1 MNLRMVIP
9 VEIAVVAAL
18 GAIYF
23 GYHAVQDPQEPAK
36 SASSRTPSAMPSVP
50 KVNTT
55 RLVNKKGGFA
65 VGVPDDVKAKKV
77 NFAVQMTTADKVI
90 SVLAGPAETGTIAVS
105 RKAFM
110 RAMKQSYTDV
120 RVVRSESKKI
130 DGRKAKATYGRAM
143 NAEKKQISFV
153 NVVVK
158 ATPRNYAIYAFT
170 AADSDPLFV
179 VPRVNA
185 IINSFEVID

>member
-1 MNLRMVIP
+1 V
-9 VEIAVVAAL
+9 
-18 GAIYF
+18 
-23 GYHAVQDPQEPAK
+23 
-36 SASSRTPSAMPSVP
+36 SS
-50 KVNTT
+50 
-55 RLVNKKGGFA
+55 
-65 VGVPDDVKAKKV
+65 
-77 NFAVQMTTADKVI
+77 
-90 SVLAGPAETGTIAVS
+90 
-105 RKAFM
+105 KAFM

-130 DGRKAKATYGRAM
+130 DGRKAKATYGRAV
-143 NAEKKQISFV
+143 NAEKQQISFV

-158 ATPRNYAIYAFT
+158 ATPQNYAIYAFT

>member
-1 MNLRMVIP
+1 MVIP
-9 VEIAVVAAL
+9 VEIAVVAML
-18 GAIYF
+18 GAMYY

-36 SASSRTPSAMPSVP
+36 SKSASSQKPSAMPSVP

-65 VGVPDDVKAKKV
+65 VGVPDDVTAKKV
-77 NFAVQMTTADKVI
+77 NFAVQMTTADKVM
-90 SVLAGPAETGTIAVS
+90 SVLAGPAEAGPLAANS
-105 RKAFM
+105 KAFT

-120 RVVRSESKKI
+120 RVVRTESKEI
-130 DGRKAKATYGRAM
+130 DGRKAKATYGRAV
-143 NAEKKQISFV
+143 NDEKKQVSFV
-153 NVVVK
+153 SVAIK
-158 ATPRNYAIYAFT
+158 AKPQNFAIYAFT
-170 AADSDPLFV
+170 AVDSDPMFV